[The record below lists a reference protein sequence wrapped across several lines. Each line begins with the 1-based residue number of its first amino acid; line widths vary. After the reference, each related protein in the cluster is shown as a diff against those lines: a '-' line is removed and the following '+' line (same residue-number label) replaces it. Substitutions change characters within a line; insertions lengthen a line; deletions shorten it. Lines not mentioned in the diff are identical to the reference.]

1 MDTVLGPLQHRAW
14 ITVVRH
20 AGAAADRQSMKM
32 ERSEPM
38 ITLRP
43 SDERGHTTLS
53 WLDSAHSFSF
63 NNYFDTRHMGFR
75 QLRVINDDWVK
86 PGAGFGTHSHR
97 DMEIITYVLE
107 GALEHRDSTGN
118 GSVIRPGDVQRMS
131 AGTGISHSEY
141 NHSHTAPVHLLQI
154 WILPGRQGLDPGY
167 EQRSFAPAELR
178 RHWRLIAARDGR
190 DEAVTVHQD
199 VDVWA
204 TRLEPGEQV
213 SYPLRPRRHA
223 WLQVASGGVMLNGV
237 SLKVGDGAAVSETAT
252 LDVIAGDRSELLLF
266 DLA

>member
-1 MDTVLGPLQHRAW
+1 
-14 ITVVRH
+14 
-20 AGAAADRQSMKM
+20 
-32 ERSEPM
+32 M

-43 SDERGHTTLS
+43 SHERGHTTLH
-53 WLDSAHSFSF
+53 WLESAHTFSF
-63 NNYFDTRHMGFR
+63 NNYVDPRHMGFR

-141 NHSHTAPVHLLQI
+141 NHSQTAPVHFLQI
-154 WILPGRQGLDPGY
+154 WILPERRGLEPSY

-178 RHWRLIAARDGR
+178 GHWRLIAARDGR
-190 DEAVTVHQD
+190 DGAVVVHQD
-199 VDVWA
+199 VDVLVA
-204 TRLEPGEQV
+204 QLEPGEQV
-213 SYPLRPRRHA
+213 TYRLQPGRHA
-223 WLQVASGGVMLNGV
+223 WIQLASGGVTLNGV
-237 SLKVGDGAAVSETAT
+237 ALKEGDGAAVSDIAEFTI
-252 LDVIAGDRSELLLF
+252 VAGDRSEVLLF